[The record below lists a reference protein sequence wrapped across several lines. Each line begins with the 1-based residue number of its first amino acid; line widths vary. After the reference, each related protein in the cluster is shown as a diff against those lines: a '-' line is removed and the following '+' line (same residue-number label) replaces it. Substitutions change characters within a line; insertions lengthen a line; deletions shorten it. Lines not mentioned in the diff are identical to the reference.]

1 MMSEKISAHHRARKA
16 VLYVRQS
23 SAHQVQHNRESRML
37 QYAMR
42 DRLIQL
48 GWSEIEIV
56 DEDLG
61 LSAAG
66 GTTRAGFERMVA
78 EVCLGKVGAVA
89 AREVSRFARNS
100 RDWQQLV
107 EMCRVVDTLLI
118 DQETVY
124 APRQG
129 NDRLLL
135 GLKGSL
141 NEYELDLL
149 RQRSLMARYEKARRG
164 ELVVSAP
171 VGFVKVGDRLEK
183 DPDRRVQEAITLAI
197 DKVAELGSVRQ
208 ALFWFLEH
216 GLDLPTRVN
225 GGPVTWRRPRYSTI
239 RAFIANPAY
248 GGAYAYG
255 RTGVAVHYEEAGA
268 KARPRRKAREEWL
281 ALKPGAHEGYV
292 DWDRAEAIRTMVS
305 DNVPAAGARGAP
317 KQGAALLAGILRCR
331 RCGRKLTVQ
340 YTGTK
345 GQIPRYAC
353 ARGRLDQGEPTCIA
367 FGGLRVDDV
376 VEAALLAVVQPA
388 AIEVARQAEAQ
399 AATRRDEAREA
410 LLRDLEAARYAAD
423 RAFRQYDAADPENR
437 LVTGELEARWNRA
450 LEHVA
455 GIERR
460 VVEHDAAA
468 TPRAATLPMSFEAL
482 ADDLQ
487 AVWAAPTTDA
497 RLKKRIV
504 RTVIHEAIADLDET
518 TSEIVLTI
526 HWVGGAHTEHRLPRR
541 RRGQRN
547 STADN
552 IVEAVRAL
560 ALIAKDDVI
569 AGVLNR
575 NGIKTGHGNRWTR
588 ERVTSLRSSHRIPVH
603 RPAEDGREPWLNLT
617 GAASMLGVAPKTL
630 RLAAERGEI
639 EGLHPLPDGPWLFRR
654 VNLEGPVAHG
664 LRESARRGG
673 KHPAGPSLQQENLFP
688 STT

>member
-1 MMSEKISAHHRARKA
+1 MSADRIGPQHRARKA
-16 VLYVRQS
+16 MLYVRQS
-23 SAHQVQHNRESRML
+23 SAHQVQHNGESRLL

-42 DRLIQL
+42 ERLAQL
-48 GWSEIEIV
+48 GWAEIEVV

-61 LSAAG
+61 RSAAG
-66 GTTRAGFERMVA
+66 GTARAGFERMVA

-118 DQETVY
+118 DQEAVY

-149 RQRSLMARYEKARRG
+149 RQRSLSARHEKARRG
-164 ELVVSAP
+164 ELVVAAP
-171 VGFVKVGDRLEK
+171 VGFVKAGDRLEK
-183 DPDRRVQEAITLAI
+183 DPDRRVQAAIELAI
-197 DKVAELGSVRQ
+197 GKVAELGSVRQ
-208 ALFWFLEH
+208 ALLWFLEH
-216 GLDLPTRVN
+216 KLDLPTRVS

-239 RAFIANPAY
+239 REFVANPAY

-255 RTGVAVHYEEAGA
+255 RSGVSVHYDGSGA
-268 KARPRRKAREEWL
+268 KARPRRRPRAEWL

-292 DWDRAEAIRTMVS
+292 DWDRAEAIRKMVS
-305 DNVPAAGARGAP
+305 DNVPAGARGAP
-317 KQGAALLAGILRCR
+317 KHGSALLAGILRCR

-340 YTGTK
+340 YTGAK

-353 ARGRLDQGEPTCIA
+353 VRGRLDYGEPSCIA
-367 FGGLRVDDV
+367 FGGLRVDDA
-376 VEAALLAVVQPA
+376 VEAALLDVVQPA
-388 AIEVARQAEAQ
+388 AIGAAQ
-399 AATRRDEAREA
+399 AAEEQASARRDEARGA
-410 LLRDLEAARYAAD
+410 LARDLEAARYAAD

-437 LVTGELEARWNRA
+437 LVAGELEARWNRA
-450 LEHVA
+450 LERVA
-455 GIERR
+455 GVERR
-460 VVEHDAAA
+460 IAQHDAAVA
-468 TPRAATLPMSFEAL
+468 PRAELAPISFATVAEDF
-482 ADDLQ
+482 Q
-487 AVWAAPTTDA
+487 AVWSAPTTDA

-504 RTVIHEAIADLDET
+504 RTVIHEAVADLDEAT
-518 TSEIVLTI
+518 AEIVLTI
-526 HWVGGAHTEHRLPRR
+526 HWAGGAHTEHRMPRR

-547 STADN
+547 STPAD

-575 NGIKTGHGNRWTR
+575 NGLKTGNGNRWTR
-588 ERVTSLRSSHRIPVH
+588 ERVTSMRSTHRIPVH
-603 RPAEDGREPWLNLT
+603 RQAEDGVEPWLNLT
-617 GAASMLGVAPKTL
+617 QAASMAGVAPKTL
-630 RLAAERGEI
+630 RRAAERGEI
-639 EGLHPLPDGPWLFRR
+639 RALHPLADGPWLFRR
-654 VNLEGPVAHG
+654 ADLEGPAVRS
-664 LRESARRGG
+664 LLERARSGG
-673 KHPAGPSLQQENLFP
+673 KHPAGPDLAQETLFP
-688 STT
+688 SAT